1 MQDISERHKIDQ
13 MKRDFVSI
21 VSHELRTPLTSMRGA
36 LGILET
42 GVLKDR
48 PDKAQH
54 MMSVAIQ
61 NSDRLIRLV
70 NDILNLERLESG
82 QVTLVKE
89 PCNIGT
95 LMEAAVESL
104 ETIAVNANITL
115 KVAPLDWVVPLSPDA
130 ILQTLTKPA
139 QQCD

>member
-1 MQDISERHKIDQ
+1 

-61 NSDRLIRLV
+61 KL
-70 NDILNLERLESG
+70 
-82 QVTLVKE
+82 
-89 PCNIGT
+89 
-95 LMEAAVESL
+95 
-104 ETIAVNANITL
+104 
-115 KVAPLDWVVPLSPDA
+115 
-130 ILQTLTKPA
+130 
-139 QQCD
+139 